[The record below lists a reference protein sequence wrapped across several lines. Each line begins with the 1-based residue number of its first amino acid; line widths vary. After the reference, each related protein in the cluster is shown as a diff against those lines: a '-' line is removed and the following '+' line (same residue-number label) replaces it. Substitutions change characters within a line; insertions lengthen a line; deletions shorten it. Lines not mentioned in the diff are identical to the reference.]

1 MSVIEADDQN
11 RCSKFRK
18 FHRKIPVLESLFV
31 KVAGP
36 KDCNFIKTRLQHRCF
51 PAKFARFL

>member
-1 MSVIEADDQN
+1 MSVIEAVDQN

-18 FHRKIPVLESLFV
+18 SYRKTPVLESLFTD
-31 KVAGP
+31 VAGP

-51 PAKFARFL
+51 PAKCARFL